1 MLYIENNYISR
12 KYKLELNFVLQIVDK
27 DYSQVAYHL
36 IVVKTSIVLFGIL
49 YPKGFYDRLDVKIFK
64 HIM

>member
-27 DYSQVAYHL
+27 DYPQVAYHL

-49 YPKGFYDRLDVKIFK
+49 SILW
-64 HIM
+64 